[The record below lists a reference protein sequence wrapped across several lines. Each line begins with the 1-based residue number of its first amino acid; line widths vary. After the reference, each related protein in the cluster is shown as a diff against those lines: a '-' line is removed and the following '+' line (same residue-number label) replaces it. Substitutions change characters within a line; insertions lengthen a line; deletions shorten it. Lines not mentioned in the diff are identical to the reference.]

1 MSAAGESA
9 GGPLSGIRVLDLTQF
24 LAGPFATQIM
34 GDLGAEVI
42 KVESP
47 SGDWSRTLPPHFIGD
62 DSAYYLSIN
71 RNKKSIV
78 ADMKSAEGLALV
90 KRLVAVSDIVIENF
104 RPGVLDRLGLEY
116 AVLAKQS
123 PGLIWCSISGFGQD
137 GPDRDRPAYDM
148 IVQALS
154 GGMSMTG
161 EAGRAAVRAGIPI
174 GDLCAGMYGVIGVL
188 AALQERHRTG
198 RGRLIDIAML
208 DSQVAMLCY
217 QAAYFLHSGVEP
229 GRQGRGHASIPT
241 YRSFDAG
248 NDTELVITANTE
260 RMWQALCGVLGL
272 DGLTQD
278 PRFLTNDDRYANR
291 FELWPLLEA
300 AFQTKEAG
308 AWVPLLLE
316 AGIPVGRVNTLQA
329 ALSDPQVVHRGMV
342 MELRSGDGKTI
353 RVAGNPITFP
363 GAERVEP
370 VYPPA
375 LGRDSRA
382 VLESVL
388 GMGADEIDAAIAAG
402 VVHGPKEQKA

>member
-1 MSAAGESA
+1 MSTPGGKV
-9 GGPLSGIRVLDLTQF
+9 GGPLSGIRILDLTQF
-24 LAGPFATQIM
+24 LAGPFATQMM
-34 GDLGAEVI
+34 GDLGAEVL
-42 KVESP
+42 KLESP
-47 SGDWSRTLPPHFIGD
+47 SGDWSRTLPPHYVGD

-90 KRLVAVSDIVIENF
+90 KRLVAKSDIVIENF

-116 AVLAKQS
+116 AVLAEET
-123 PGLIWCSISGFGQD
+123 PALIWCSISGFGQD

-161 EAGRAAVRAGIPI
+161 EVGRPAVRAGIPI

-188 AALQERHRTG
+188 AALEERHRTG
-198 RGRLIDIAML
+198 RGRLVDIAML

-217 QAAYFLHSGVEP
+217 QAAYFLHSGEEP

-260 RMWQALCGVLGL
+260 RMWRALCGVLGL
-272 DGLTQD
+272 GGLTED
-278 PRFLTNDDRYANR
+278 KRFLTNDERYANR

-308 AWVPLLLE
+308 QWVPLLLE
-316 AGIPVGRVNTLQA
+316 AGIPVGRVNTLEA
-329 ALSDPQVVHRGMV
+329 ALSDPQVIHRGMV
-342 MELRSGDGKTI
+342 MELNSGDGKTI

-363 GAERVEP
+363 GTERPEP
-370 VYPPA
+370 VYPPP
-375 LGRDSRA
+375 LGGDTRA

-388 GMGADEIDAAIAAG
+388 GMGAEEIDAAIAAG